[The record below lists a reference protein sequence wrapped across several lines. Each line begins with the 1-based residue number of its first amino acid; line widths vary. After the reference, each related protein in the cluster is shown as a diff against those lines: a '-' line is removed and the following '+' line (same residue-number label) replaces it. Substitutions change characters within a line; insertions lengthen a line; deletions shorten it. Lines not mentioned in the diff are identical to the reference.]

1 MRQLK
6 LTVKI
11 IVITMTLHCISSK
24 KEEKEAAAATVI
36 WAQESIWR
44 VAMMALELAALAGL
58 IRPS

>member
-1 MRQLK
+1 MSFIKR
-6 LTVKI
+6 
-11 IVITMTLHCISSK
+11 
-24 KEEKEAAAATVI
+24 EKNQAVAAAAAATAAI

>member
-1 MRQLK
+1 MSFIKR
-6 LTVKI
+6 
-11 IVITMTLHCISSK
+11 
-24 KEEKEAAAATVI
+24 EKNQAVAAAAATAAI